1 MNVPIRSWLVTF
13 DVTSD
18 RRRYALTRRL
28 ERFGTRVAYSVFVIR
43 ASDEQLGRLV
53 QDCDPLVGQAGH
65 LLALPFCSSCDV
77 VVFGR
82 DREELPERGWTAW

>member
-1 MNVPIRSWLVTF
+1 MTF

-28 ERFGTRVAYSVFVIR
+28 ERFGARVAYSVFAIK
-43 ASDEQLGRLV
+43 ASDEQLGWLVSECDRLV
-53 QDCDPLVGQAGH
+53 GETGH

-77 VVFGR
+77 VVFGQ

>member
-1 MNVPIRSWLVTF
+1 MPPRSWLVTF
-13 DVTSD
+13 DVTGD

-28 ERFGTRVAYSVFVIR
+28 ERFGTRVAYSVFAIR

-53 QDCDPLVGQAGH
+53 RECDPLVGRTGH

-77 VVFGR
+77 VVFGQ
-82 DREELPERGWTAW
+82 DREELPERGWTVW